1 MNAVELAGVAYSPG
15 RGFRIAALDLVVPD
29 GAVYGFLGPNGAGK
43 TTTLRLVLGLLRA
56 RAGRIEVL
64 GQSMPAEAPAVL
76 ARVGYVPEQPH
87 FDSLLTV
94 REILRFQAAF
104 YRDWDWATAER
115 LLLELQLPD
124 ERKFGRLS
132 KGQKAKLMMLTV
144 LAQRP
149 ELLVLD
155 EPTDGLDPVARRDIL
170 VALLDYVADRRAT
183 VMISSHLVHELEGIC
198 TWVGVM
204 DAGSLV
210 VQMPMDTFRA
220 GIKRL
225 RFAASPPPAG
235 GAEPPFVVLSKSD
248 REPGG
253 ASWVVRNWHDDMAEY
268 FAVQGTPL
276 REVIDLGLEDGYVEL
291 LRAFRH
297 AASEG

>member
-1 MNAVELAGVAYSPG
+1 MNVVELSGVDYSPG
-15 RGFRIAALDLVVPD
+15 RGFRIAGLELTVPE
-29 GAVYGFLGPNGAGK
+29 GSVYGFLGPNGAGK
-43 TTTLRLVLGLLRA
+43 TTTLRLVMGLLRA
-56 RAGRIEVL
+56 RSGRIQVL
-64 GQSMPAEAPAVL
+64 GEPMPGQAATVL

-104 YRDWDWATAER
+104 YRRWDWTIAER

-124 ERKFGRLS
+124 ERSFGKLS

-149 ELLVLD
+149 DLLVLD

-170 VALLDYVADRRAT
+170 VALLDYVAERRAT

-210 VQMPMDTFRA
+210 VQLPMDTFRA

-225 RFAASPPPAG
+225 RFDSSPPAG
-235 GAEPPFVVLSKSD
+235 AELPCIVLSKNG

-253 ASWVVRNWHDDMAEY
+253 ASWVVREWRADMASH
-268 FAVQGTPL
+268 FADLGAPV

-297 AASEG
+297 PVPEA